1 MLINDV
7 LNAIQFVPAKT
18 TAILQSYWLQPEFR
32 DIPVSLDVHVGRFR
46 TITRVE
52 EKPIWTNAQNCGH
65 IIALQTRFVLSIEL
79 SLLSNLFSF

>member
-1 MLINDV
+1 MLINDA

-32 DIPVSLDVHVGRFR
+32 DIPVSLDVHMGRFR
-46 TITRVE
+46 AVTRVE
-52 EKPIWTNAQNCGH
+52 EESIWANAQNSGH
-65 IIALQTRFVLSIEL
+65 IIALQTRFVFSIEL